1 MYNPSVRVHLIDTPG
16 FDDTNLSDVQVLQNI
31 AHWLSASFKSGVR
44 LNGIIFMHR
53 ISDPR
58 LAGSAKRNLLMF
70 KKLCGEKVYQS
81 VVLATTMWGK
91 VTPEEGD
98 RREKELINEPTY
110 WGSMYKLGSKVFRY
124 HNTRESALDL
134 ISYIISL
141 HRSVTL
147 DIQDEIVNKHREIDE
162 TSAAHQLNA
171 EIIKERKKHQAAL
184 HDMQEQM
191 AEAIAERDEVLQQE
205 FKEEIDALQA
215 KISKG
220 DEEQVK
226 LRQTLE
232 EVDKRKE
239 AEFKAFKEQMRRE
252 RQEEQR
258 RFEAER
264 AEFNSRFAMQEKNM
278 RKHQQRDIERMA
290 QEKANR
296 DEMAQKQEEY
306 QRRAQE
312 RRLEQ
317 QRQMREIEER
327 YERREQER
335 VEEVAQRRNSKCFHK
350 LSSRGECPWAA
361 ANFHVGQNPSSTS
374 WVISLMTFSANV
386 AVLMLLS

>member
-1 MYNPSVRVHLIDTPG
+1 MFKCYRTLPTGSAHPS
-16 FDDTNLSDVQVLQNI
+16 
-31 AHWLSASFKSGVR
+31 KSGVR

-134 ISYIISL
+134 VSYIISL

-239 AEFKAFKEQMRRE
+239 AEFKAFKEQMRHE

-264 AEFNSRFAMQEKNM
+264 AEFNSRFAVQEENM
-278 RKHQQRDIERMA
+278 RKHQQREIERMA
-290 QEKANR
+290 QDKANR
-296 DEMAQKQEEY
+296 DEMARKQEEY
-306 QRRAQE
+306 QRRAEE

-350 LSSRGECPWAA
+350 LSSRGGCPWAA
-361 ANFHVGQNPSSTS
+361 ANFHVGQDPSSTS
-374 WVISLMTFSANV
+374 WVISPTFPSYAPN
-386 AVLMLLS
+386 AQA

>member
-31 AHWLSASFKSGVR
+31 AHWLSTSFKSGVR

-134 ISYIISL
+134 VSYIISL

-184 HDMQEQM
+184 QDMQEQM

-220 DEEQVK
+220 DEEQLK

-264 AEFNSRFAMQEKNM
+264 AEFNSRFAVQEENM
-278 RKHQQRDIERMA
+278 RKHQQREIERMA

-296 DEMAQKQEEY
+296 DEMARKQEEY
-306 QRRAQE
+306 QRRAEE
-312 RRLEQ
+312 RRVEQ
-317 QRQMREIEER
+317 QRQMKEIEER

-335 VEEVAQRRNSKCFHK
+335 LEEVARRRNSKCFRK
-350 LSSRGECPWAA
+350 LSSRGISPSVV
-361 ANFHVGQNPSSTS
+361 ANLRV
-374 WVISLMTFSANV
+374 SARI
-386 AVLMLLS
+386 LLRQAG

>member
-1 MYNPSVRVHLIDTPG
+1 MTLGTTEVEDFWFMYNLSVRVHLVDTPG

-31 AHWLSASFKSGVR
+31 AHWLSTSFKSGVR

-134 ISYIISL
+134 VSYIISL

-184 HDMQEQM
+184 QDMQEQM

-220 DEEQVK
+220 DEEQLK

-264 AEFNSRFAMQEKNM
+264 AEFNSRFAVQEENM
-278 RKHQQRDIERMA
+278 RKHQQREIERMA

-296 DEMAQKQEEY
+296 DEMARKQEEY
-306 QRRAQE
+306 QRRAEE
-312 RRLEQ
+312 RRVEQ
-317 QRQMREIEER
+317 QRQMKEIEER
-327 YERREQER
+327 YEKREQER
-335 VEEVAQRRNSKCFHK
+335 LEEIARRRNSKCFRD
-350 LSSRGECPWAA
+350 LSFCSGCRSVA
-361 ANFHVGQNPSSTS
+361 ANLHVS
-374 WVISLMTFSANV
+374 VRI
-386 AVLMLLS
+386 LLRQTG